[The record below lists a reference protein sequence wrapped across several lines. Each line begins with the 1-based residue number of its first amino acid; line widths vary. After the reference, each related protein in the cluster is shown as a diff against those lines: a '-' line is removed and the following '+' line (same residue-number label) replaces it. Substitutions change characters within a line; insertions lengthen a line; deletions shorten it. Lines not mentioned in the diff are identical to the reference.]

1 VKIDRIKLNTLLKSG
16 LNPEIKTRKH
26 LAAQLGLDPTS
37 LTRWF
42 ASRDRLGNPRYPV
55 VPDRHVANI
64 LQIFNLAAESLTL
77 DDERFRQHCLE
88 VALRQAE
95 ENDDSKQK
103 ALLRLENIAR
113 RKLTLPPQSKQNN
126 YRIHLFLFTAIVV
139 SGIFIWR
146 FNQTHLSQSKPSATG
161 PVAAEMNCWTGY
173 SDSLGY
179 FDEVDMADPCH
190 YGKLFHK
197 ALEQL
202 KASNENALA
211 AKSGKTRGA
220 QQEYILFL
228 AKHLQQRRIDQRI
241 NLNIELG
248 RLEFNRANYT
258 EALSYFRNAEK
269 ILAASPN
276 QNAMLL
282 TRLSNYIRATLMA
295 EIPME
300 NTKTKQ

>member
-1 VKIDRIKLNTLLKSG
+1 VKIDRTKLNTLLKSG

-77 DDERFRQHCLE
+77 DDQQFRQHCLE
-88 VALRQAE
+88 VALQQAE

-113 RKLTLPPQSKQNN
+113 RKLTLPPHSNQNRRQL
-126 YRIHLFLFTAIVV
+126 YFLLFTAIVV
-139 SGIFIWR
+139 SGISFWW

-211 AKSGKTRGA
+211 AKSGKMKEA
-220 QQEYILFL
+220 QEEYILFL
-228 AKHLQQRRIDQRI
+228 SKHLQQRGIDQQV

-258 EALSYFRNAEK
+258 EALSYFKNAEK
-269 ILAASPN
+269 ILVASPN
-276 QNAMLL
+276 QNAMLV
-282 TRLSNYIRATLMA
+282 TRLSTYIRATLVA
-295 EIPME
+295 EKPPE
-300 NTKTKQ
+300 KTKTRQ